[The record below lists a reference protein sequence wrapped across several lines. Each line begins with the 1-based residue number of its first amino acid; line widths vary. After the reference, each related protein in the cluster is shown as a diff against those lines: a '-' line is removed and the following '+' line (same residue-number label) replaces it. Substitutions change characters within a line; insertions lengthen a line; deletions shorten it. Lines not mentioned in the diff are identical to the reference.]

1 MAVTPHQ
8 IDLWSGNMAHLYQSL
23 EGEIL
28 RLVIQRLNKGSDNI
42 ADWQLQKL
50 RELHLFN
57 SETAKLIAEVSGVSE
72 KEVRK
77 MFNDL
82 GHSTVEEIDKLV
94 ASGLHLK
101 PLPNNI
107 DEVLRAYYNQ
117 AWGDLN
123 NYVNQTLL
131 STNYGYGS
139 ALSKLYTDIIN
150 KTVAGFNTGI
160 FTFEEALERTVR
172 QWAQQGIKS
181 TFIDKGGHTWSIE
194 RYVRT
199 VLKSTMG
206 NTYNELRTSRMSE
219 YGVNT
224 VVVTSHMGSR
234 LACSLIQGHVVD
246 LRKNIPNNSE
256 YKSIYDPYWKADYG
270 EAGGHRGVNCRHAW
284 IPFIPGVNTNNQ
296 PIFDKEQ
303 NDKVASLQK
312 RQREL
317 ERRIVK
323 FKKNKM
329 VSEAMGNKLGAQSWQ
344 NSITATQAAIRKLV
358 NSNEYLSRNYKREK
372 VYTPLD
378 TLLKDFRYDN

>member
-1 MAVTPHQ
+1 MTVTPHQ
-8 IDLWSGNMAHLYQSL
+8 MDLWSGNMAHLYQSL

-28 RLVIQRLNKGSDNI
+28 RLVIQRLNKGSGNI

-72 KEVRK
+72 KEVRR

-82 GHSTVEEIDKLV
+82 GHSTIENIDKLV

-101 PLPNNI
+101 PLSNNI

-150 KTVAGFNTGI
+150 KTVAAFNTGI

-219 YGVNT
+219 YGIHT
-224 VVVTSHMGSR
+224 VVVSSHMGAR
-234 LACSLIQGHVVD
+234 LACSIIQGNVVD
-246 LRKNIPNNSE
+246 LRENVPENSK

-270 EAGGHRGVNCRHAW
+270 TAGGHRGVNCGHAW
-284 IPFIPGVNTNNQ
+284 FPFIPGVNTNNQ
-296 PIFDKEQ
+296 PIFNKED
-303 NDKVASLQK
+303 NDRVAALQK
-312 RQREL
+312 KQRDL
-317 ERRIVK
+317 ERKIVK
-323 FKKNKM
+323 LKKNKM
-329 VSEAMGNKLGAQSWQ
+329 VSEAMGNKEGAQSWQ
-344 NSITATQAAIRKLV
+344 NGITATQRAVRSLV
-358 NSNEYLSRNYKREK
+358 NSNRYLSRDYKREK

>member
-1 MAVTPHQ
+1 MAVTPYQ
-8 IDLWSGNMAHLYQSL
+8 LDLWSSNMSSLYQSL

-28 RLVIQRLNKGSDNI
+28 RLIIKRLNNGSSNI

-57 SETAKLIAEVSGVSE
+57 SETAEMISKITGISE
-72 KEVRK
+72 KNIK
-77 MFNDL
+77 QMFNDL
-82 GHSTVEEIDKLV
+82 GNSTIEDIDSLV
-94 ASGLHLK
+94 ASGLHLT
-101 PLPNNI
+101 PLPSNI
-107 DEVLRAYYNQ
+107 DEVMRAYYNQ

-139 ALSKLYTDIIN
+139 MLSRLYTDIIN
-150 KTVAGFNTGI
+150 KTSAAFNTGI

-224 VVVTSHMGSR
+224 VVVTSHIGSR

-246 LRKNIPNNSE
+246 LRQSVPDNGE
-256 YKSIYDPYWKADYG
+256 YKSIYDPYWRADYG

-296 PIFDKEQ
+296 PLFDKAE
-303 NDKVASLQK
+303 NDKVAALQK

-317 ERRIVK
+317 ERRIIK

-329 VSEAMGNKLGAQSWQ
+329 VSEAMGNKEGVQAWQ
-344 NSITATQAAIRKLV
+344 RSITANQKAIRQLV
-358 NSNEYLSRNYKREK
+358 DSNEYLSRNYKREK
-372 VYTPLD
+372 VYTPLNI
-378 TLLKDFRYDN
+378 LLKDFNYKN

>member
-1 MAVTPHQ
+1 MAITPHQ

-77 MFNDL
+77 MFNNL
-82 GHSTVEEIDKLV
+82 GHSTIEDIDKLV

-107 DEVLRAYYNQ
+107 DEVLRAYHNQ

-150 KTVAGFNTGI
+150 KTVAAFNTGL

-246 LRKNIPNNSE
+246 LRKNIPMNSE
-256 YKSIYDPYWKADYG
+256 YKSIYDSYWKADYG

-296 PIFDKEQ
+296 PIFSKAE
-303 NDKVASLQK
+303 NDKVAVLQK

-317 ERRIVK
+317 ERRVVK

-329 VSEAMGNKLGAQSWQ
+329 VSEAMGNKSGAQSWQ

>member
-1 MAVTPHQ
+1 MAITPYQ
-8 IDLWSGNMAHLYQSL
+8 LDLWSSNMSSLYQSL

-28 RLVIQRLNKGSDNI
+28 RLIIKRLNNGSSNI

-57 SETAKLIAEVSGVSE
+57 SETAEMISKITGISE
-72 KEVRK
+72 KNIK
-77 MFNDL
+77 QMFNDL
-82 GHSTVEEIDKLV
+82 GNSTIEDIDSLV
-94 ASGLHLK
+94 ASGLHLT
-101 PLPNNI
+101 PLPSNI
-107 DEVLRAYYNQ
+107 DEIMRAYYNQ

-131 STNYGYGS
+131 STNYGYS
-139 ALSKLYTDIIN
+139 SMLSRLYTDIIN
-150 KTVAGFNTGI
+150 KTAAAFNTGI

-246 LRKNIPNNSE
+246 LRQNVPDNYE
-256 YKSIYDPYWKADYG
+256 YKSIYDPYWRADYG

-296 PIFDKEQ
+296 PLFDKAE
-303 NDKVASLQK
+303 NDKVAALQK

-317 ERRIVK
+317 ERRIIK

-329 VSEAMGNKLGAQSWQ
+329 VSEAMGNKEGVQSWQ
-344 NSITATQAAIRKLV
+344 RSITATQKAIRQLV
-358 NSNEYLSRNYKREK
+358 DSNEYLSRNYKREK
-372 VYTPLD
+372 VYTPLNI
-378 TLLKDFRYDN
+378 LLKDFNYKN

>member
-28 RLVIQRLNKGSDNI
+28 RLVIQRLNNGSDNI

-57 SETAKLIAEVSGVSE
+57 AETAKLIAEVSGVSE
-72 KEVRK
+72 KEVKR

-82 GHSTVEEIDKLV
+82 GYSTIEDIDKLV
-94 ASGLHLK
+94 ASGLHLA

-139 ALSKLYTDIIN
+139 VLSKLYTDIIN
-150 KTVAGFNTGI
+150 KTVAAFNTGL

-246 LRKNIPNNSE
+246 LRKNIPSDSE

-284 IPFIPGVNTNNQ
+284 MPFIPGVNTNNQ

-329 VSEAMGNKLGAQSWQ
+329 VSEAMGNNLGAQSWQ

-358 NSNEYLSRNYKREK
+358 NSNEYLSRNYNREK

>member
-77 MFNDL
+77 MFNNL
-82 GHSTVEEIDKLV
+82 GQSTIENIDNLV

-150 KTVAGFNTGI
+150 KTVAAFNTGL

-224 VVVTSHMGSR
+224 VVVTSHMGAR

-246 LRKNIPNNSE
+246 LRKNIPINSE

-296 PIFDKEQ
+296 PIFSKAE
-303 NDKVASLQK
+303 NDKVAALQK

-329 VSEAMGNKLGAQSWQ
+329 VSEAMGNKSGAQSWK
-344 NSITATQAAIRKLV
+344 NSITATQAVIRKLV

>member
-57 SETAKLIAEVSGVSE
+57 AETAKLIAEVSGVSE

-77 MFNDL
+77 MFNNL
-82 GHSTVEEIDKLV
+82 GHSTIEDIDKLV

-117 AWGDLN
+117 ARGDLN

-131 STNYGYGS
+131 STNYGYSS

-150 KTVAGFNTGI
+150 KTVAAFNTGL

-246 LRKNIPNNSE
+246 LRKNIPKNSE

-296 PIFDKEQ
+296 PIFSKAE
-303 NDKVASLQK
+303 NDKVAALQK

-358 NSNEYLSRNYKREK
+358 NSNEYLSRSYKREK

>member
-1 MAVTPHQ
+1 MTVTPYQ
-8 IDLWSGNMAHLYQSL
+8 LDLWSSNMSSLYQSL

-28 RLVIQRLNKGSDNI
+28 RLIIKRLNNGSSNI

-57 SETAKLIAEVSGVSE
+57 SETAEMISKITGISE
-72 KEVRK
+72 KNIK
-77 MFNDL
+77 QMFNDL
-82 GHSTVEEIDKLV
+82 GNSTIQDIDSLV
-94 ASGLHLK
+94 ASGLHLS
-101 PLPNNI
+101 PLPSNI
-107 DEVLRAYYNQ
+107 DEVMRAYYNQ

-139 ALSKLYTDIIN
+139 ILSRLYTDIIN
-150 KTVAGFNTGI
+150 KTAAAFNTGI

-246 LRKNIPNNSE
+246 LRQNVPDNAE
-256 YKSIYDPYWKADYG
+256 YKSIYDPYWRADYG

-296 PIFDKEQ
+296 PLFDKAE
-303 NDKVASLQK
+303 NDKVAALQK

-317 ERRIVK
+317 ERRIIK

-329 VSEAMGNKLGAQSWQ
+329 VSEAMGNKEGVQSWQ
-344 NSITATQAAIRKLV
+344 RSITATQKAIRQLV
-358 NSNEYLSRNYKREK
+358 DSNEYLSRNYKREK
-372 VYTPLD
+372 VYTPLNI
-378 TLLKDFRYDN
+378 LLKDFNYKN

>member
-28 RLVIQRLNKGSDNI
+28 RLVIQRLNKGFVNI

-77 MFNDL
+77 MFNNL
-82 GHSTVEEIDKLV
+82 GHSTIEDIDKLV

-150 KTVAGFNTGI
+150 KTVAAFNTGL

-224 VVVTSHMGSR
+224 VVVTSHIGSR

-246 LRKNIPNNSE
+246 LRKNIPINSE

-296 PIFDKEQ
+296 PIFSKAE
-303 NDKVASLQK
+303 NDKVAALQK

-358 NSNEYLSRNYKREK
+358 NSNEYLSRYYKREK

>member
-1 MAVTPHQ
+1 M
-8 IDLWSGNMAHLYQSL
+8 
-23 EGEIL
+23 
-28 RLVIQRLNKGSDNI
+28 
-42 ADWQLQKL
+42 
-50 RELHLFN
+50 
-57 SETAKLIAEVSGVSE
+57 
-72 KEVRK
+72 
-77 MFNDL
+77 
-82 GHSTVEEIDKLV
+82 
-94 ASGLHLK
+94 
-101 PLPNNI
+101 
-107 DEVLRAYYNQ
+107 
-117 AWGDLN
+117 
-123 NYVNQTLL
+123 
-131 STNYGYGS
+131 
-139 ALSKLYTDIIN
+139 
-150 KTVAGFNTGI
+150 
-160 FTFEEALERTVR
+160 ERTVR

-246 LRKNIPNNSE
+246 LRKNIPMNSE

-296 PIFDKEQ
+296 PIFSKAE
-303 NDKVASLQK
+303 NDKVAALQK

-344 NSITATQAAIRKLV
+344 NNITATQVAIRKLV

>member
-8 IDLWSGNMAHLYQSL
+8 IDLWSSNMAHLYQSL

-28 RLVIQRLNKGSDNI
+28 RLVIQRLNNGSDNI
-42 ADWQLQKL
+42 AEWQLQKL

-57 SETAKLIAEVSGVSE
+57 AETAKLVAEVSGVSE
-72 KEVRK
+72 KEVQR
-77 MFNDL
+77 MFNEL
-82 GHSTVEEIDKLV
+82 GDTSLKEIDDIVPKGQHLQPTASSTDLV
-94 ASGLHLK
+94 MK
-101 PLPNNI
+101 
-107 DEVLRAYYNQ
+107 AYYDQ
-117 AWGDLN
+117 AWGSLD

-139 ALSKLYTDIIN
+139 GLTRLYNDIIN
-150 KTVAGFNTGI
+150 KTVAAFNTGL

-219 YGVNT
+219 YGIHT
-224 VVVTSHMGSR
+224 VVVSSHMGAR
-234 LACSLIQGHVVD
+234 LACSLIQGNVVD
-246 LRKNIPNNSE
+246 LRENIPENSK

-270 EAGGHRGVNCRHAW
+270 TAGGHRGVNCGHAW
-284 IPFIPGVNTNNQ
+284 FPFIPGVNTNTQ
-296 PIFDKEQ
+296 PIFNKEE
-303 NDKVASLQK
+303 NDKVAALQK
-312 RQREL
+312 KQRDL
-317 ERRIVK
+317 ERKIVK
-323 FKKNKM
+323 LKKNKM
-329 VSEAMGNKLGAQSWQ
+329 VSEAMGNKEGAQSWQ
-344 NSITATQAAIRKLV
+344 NGITATQRAVRSLV
-358 NSNEYLSRNYKREK
+358 DSNRYLSRDYKREK

-378 TLLKDFRYDN
+378 TLLKDFRYEN

>member
-28 RLVIQRLNKGSDNI
+28 RLVIQRLNNGSDNI

-57 SETAKLIAEVSGVSE
+57 AETAKLIAEVSGVSE
-72 KEVRK
+72 KEVKR

-82 GHSTVEEIDKLV
+82 GYSTIEDIDKLV
-94 ASGLHLK
+94 ASGLHLA

-139 ALSKLYTDIIN
+139 VLSKLYTDIIN
-150 KTVAGFNTGI
+150 KTVAAFNTGL

-246 LRKNIPNNSE
+246 LRKNIPNDSE
-256 YKSIYDPYWKADYG
+256 YKSIYDSYWKADYG

>member
-57 SETAKLIAEVSGVSE
+57 SETTKLIAEVSGVSE

-77 MFNDL
+77 MFNNL
-82 GHSTVEEIDKLV
+82 GHSTIEDIDKLV

-150 KTVAGFNTGI
+150 KTVAAFNTGL

-246 LRKNIPNNSE
+246 LRKNIPINSE

-296 PIFDKEQ
+296 PIFSKAE
-303 NDKVASLQK
+303 NDKVAALQK

>member
-1 MAVTPHQ
+1 MAITPYQ
-8 IDLWSGNMAHLYQSL
+8 LDLWSSNMSSVYQSL

-28 RLVIQRLNKGSDNI
+28 RLIIKRLNNGSSNI

-57 SETAKLIAEVSGVSE
+57 SETAEMISKITGISE
-72 KEVRK
+72 KNIK
-77 MFNDL
+77 QMFNDL
-82 GHSTVEEIDKLV
+82 GNSTIEDIDNLV
-94 ASGLHLK
+94 ASGLHLT
-101 PLPNNI
+101 PLPSNI
-107 DEVLRAYYNQ
+107 DEVMRAYYNQ

-139 ALSKLYTDIIN
+139 ILSRLYTDIIN
-150 KTVAGFNTGI
+150 KTAAAFNTGI

-246 LRKNIPNNSE
+246 LRQNVPDNYE
-256 YKSIYDPYWKADYG
+256 YKSIYDPYWRADYG

-296 PIFDKEQ
+296 PLFDKAE
-303 NDKVASLQK
+303 NDKVAALQK

-317 ERRIVK
+317 ERRIIK

-329 VSEAMGNKLGAQSWQ
+329 VSEAMGNKEGVQSWQ
-344 NSITATQAAIRKLV
+344 RSITATQKAIRQLV
-358 NSNEYLSRNYKREK
+358 DSNEYLSRNYKREK
-372 VYTPLD
+372 VYTPLNI
-378 TLLKDFRYDN
+378 LLKDFNYKN

>member
-57 SETAKLIAEVSGVSE
+57 AETAKLIAEVSGVSE

-77 MFNDL
+77 MFNNL
-82 GHSTVEEIDKLV
+82 GHSTIEDIDKLV

-131 STNYGYGS
+131 STNYGYSS

-150 KTVAGFNTGI
+150 KTVAAFNTGL

-224 VVVTSHMGSR
+224 VVVTNHMGSR

-246 LRKNIPNNSE
+246 LRKNIPINSE

-296 PIFDKEQ
+296 PIFSKAE
-303 NDKVASLQK
+303 NDKVAALLK

>member
-77 MFNDL
+77 MFNNL
-82 GHSTVEEIDKLV
+82 GHSTIEDIDKLV

-150 KTVAGFNTGI
+150 KTVAAFNTGL

-246 LRKNIPNNSE
+246 LRKNIPINSE
-256 YKSIYDPYWKADYG
+256 YKSIYDPYWKAYYG

-296 PIFDKEQ
+296 PIFSKAE
-303 NDKVASLQK
+303 NDKVAALQK

-344 NSITATQAAIRKLV
+344 SSITATQEAIRKLV

>member
-1 MAVTPHQ
+1 MAITPHQ

-77 MFNDL
+77 MFNNL
-82 GHSTVEEIDKLV
+82 GHSTIEDIDKLV

-150 KTVAGFNTGI
+150 KTVAAFNTGL

-246 LRKNIPNNSE
+246 LRKNIPKNSE

-296 PIFDKEQ
+296 PIFSKAE
-303 NDKVASLQK
+303 NDKVAALQK

-358 NSNEYLSRNYKREK
+358 NSNECLSRNYKREK

>member
-1 MAVTPHQ
+1 MTVTPHQ

-77 MFNDL
+77 MFNNL
-82 GHSTVEEIDKLV
+82 GHSTIEDIDKLV

-150 KTVAGFNTGI
+150 KTVAAFNTGL
-160 FTFEEALERTVR
+160 FTFEEALERAVR

-246 LRKNIPNNSE
+246 LRKNIPINSE

-296 PIFDKEQ
+296 PIFSKAE
-303 NDKVASLQK
+303 NDKVAALQK

>member
-1 MAVTPHQ
+1 LAVTPYQ
-8 IDLWSGNMAHLYQSL
+8 LDLWSGNMSSLYQSL

-28 RLVIQRLNKGSDNI
+28 RLIIKRLNNGSNNI

-57 SETAKLIAEVSGVSE
+57 SETAEMISKITGISE
-72 KEVRK
+72 KNIK
-77 MFNDL
+77 QMFNDL
-82 GHSTVEEIDKLV
+82 GNSTIEDIDKLV
-94 ASGLHLK
+94 ASGLHLA

-139 ALSKLYTDIIN
+139 VLSKLYTDIIN
-150 KTVAGFNTGI
+150 KTVAAFNTGL

-246 LRKNIPNNSE
+246 LRKNIPSDSE

-284 IPFIPGVNTNNQ
+284 MPFIPGVNTNNQ
-296 PIFDKEQ
+296 PIFGKAE
-303 NDKVASLQK
+303 NDKVAALQK

-323 FKKNKM
+323 LKKNKM

-344 NSITATQAAIRKLV
+344 NSITATQATIRKLV

>member
-50 RELHLFN
+50 RELNLFN

-77 MFNDL
+77 MFNNL
-82 GHSTVEEIDKLV
+82 GHSTIDDIDKLV

-150 KTVAGFNTGI
+150 KTVAAFNTGL

-246 LRKNIPNNSE
+246 LRKNIPINSE

-296 PIFDKEQ
+296 PIFSKAE
-303 NDKVASLQK
+303 NDKVAALQK

-329 VSEAMGNKLGAQSWQ
+329 VSEAMGNKLGAQSWK

>member
-8 IDLWSGNMAHLYQSL
+8 IDLWSGNMASLYQSL

-28 RLVIQRLNKGSDNI
+28 RLIIKRLNNGSSNI

-57 SETAKLIAEVSGVSE
+57 SETSKLIAEVSGVSE

-77 MFNDL
+77 MFNNL
-82 GHSTVEEIDKLV
+82 GHSTIEDIDKLV

-150 KTVAGFNTGI
+150 KTVAAFNTGI

-246 LRKNIPNNSE
+246 LRKNIPINSE

-296 PIFDKEQ
+296 PIFSKAE
-303 NDKVASLQK
+303 NDKVAALQK

-329 VSEAMGNKLGAQSWQ
+329 VSEAMGNKLGAQSCQ

>member
-42 ADWQLQKL
+42 ADWQLQRL

-72 KEVRK
+72 KEVKR

-82 GHSTVEEIDKLV
+82 GYSTIEDIDKLV
-94 ASGLHLK
+94 ASGLHLT

-150 KTVAGFNTGI
+150 KTVAAFNTGL

-246 LRKNIPNNSE
+246 LRKNIPINSE

-296 PIFDKEQ
+296 PIFSKAE
-303 NDKVASLQK
+303 NDKVAALQK

>member
-28 RLVIQRLNKGSDNI
+28 RLVIQRLNKGSVNI

-77 MFNDL
+77 MFNNL
-82 GHSTVEEIDKLV
+82 GHSTIEDIDKLV

-150 KTVAGFNTGI
+150 KTVAAFNTGL

-224 VVVTSHMGSR
+224 VVVTSHIGSR

-246 LRKNIPNNSE
+246 LRKNIPINSE

-296 PIFDKEQ
+296 PIFSKAE
-303 NDKVASLQK
+303 NDKVAALQK

>member
-1 MAVTPHQ
+1 MAITPHQ
-8 IDLWSGNMAHLYQSL
+8 MDLWSGNMAHLYQSL

-28 RLVIQRLNKGSDNI
+28 RLVIQRLNKGSNNI

-77 MFNDL
+77 MFNNL
-82 GHSTVEEIDKLV
+82 GHSTIEDIDKLV

-150 KTVAGFNTGI
+150 KTVAAFNTGL

-181 TFIDKGGHTWSIE
+181 TFIDRGGHTWSIE

-246 LRKNIPNNSE
+246 LRKNIPINSE

-296 PIFDKEQ
+296 PIFSKAE
-303 NDKVASLQK
+303 NDKVAALQK

-344 NSITATQAAIRKLV
+344 NSITATQTAIRKLV

>member
-42 ADWQLQKL
+42 VDWQLQKL

-77 MFNDL
+77 MFNNL
-82 GHSTVEEIDKLV
+82 GHSTIEDIDKLV

-101 PLPNNI
+101 LLPNNI

-150 KTVAGFNTGI
+150 KTVAAFNTGL
-160 FTFEEALERTVR
+160 FTFEEALERTVQ

-206 NTYNELRTSRMSE
+206 NTYNELRTSRMTE

-246 LRKNIPNNSE
+246 LRKNIPINSE

-296 PIFDKEQ
+296 PIFDKEE
-303 NDKVASLQK
+303 NDKVAALQK

>member
-1 MAVTPHQ
+1 MAITPHQ

-77 MFNDL
+77 MFNNL
-82 GHSTVEEIDKLV
+82 GHSTIEDIDKLV

-150 KTVAGFNTGI
+150 KTVAAFNTGL

-224 VVVTSHMGSR
+224 VVVTSHMGAR

-246 LRKNIPNNSE
+246 LRKNIPINSE

-296 PIFDKEQ
+296 PIFSKAE
-303 NDKVASLQK
+303 NDKVAALQK

-329 VSEAMGNKLGAQSWQ
+329 VSEAMGNKSGAQSWK
-344 NSITATQAAIRKLV
+344 NSITATQAVIRKLV

>member
-28 RLVIQRLNKGSDNI
+28 RLVIQRLNKSSVNI

-57 SETAKLIAEVSGVSE
+57 SETAKLIAEVSGVSG

-77 MFNDL
+77 MFNNL
-82 GHSTVEEIDKLV
+82 GQSTIEDIDKLV

-150 KTVAGFNTGI
+150 KTVAAFNTGL

-199 VLKSTMG
+199 VLKSIMG

-224 VVVTSHMGSR
+224 VVVTSHIGSR

-246 LRKNIPNNSE
+246 LRKNIPINSE

-296 PIFDKEQ
+296 PIFSKAE
-303 NDKVASLQK
+303 NDKVAALQK

>member
-1 MAVTPHQ
+1 MAITPHQ

-77 MFNDL
+77 MFNNL
-82 GHSTVEEIDKLV
+82 GHSTIEDIDKLV

-150 KTVAGFNTGI
+150 KTVAAFNTGL

-206 NTYNELRTSRMSE
+206 NTYNELRTSRMSQ

-246 LRKNIPNNSE
+246 LRKNIPKNSE

-296 PIFDKEQ
+296 PIFSKVE
-303 NDKVASLQK
+303 NDKVAALQK

-358 NSNEYLSRNYKREK
+358 NSNEYLSRSYKREK

>member
-77 MFNDL
+77 MFNNL
-82 GHSTVEEIDKLV
+82 GHSTIEDIDKLV

-150 KTVAGFNTGI
+150 KTVAAFNTGI

-246 LRKNIPNNSE
+246 LRKNIPINSE

-296 PIFDKEQ
+296 PIFSKAE
-303 NDKVASLQK
+303 NDKVAALQK

>member
-1 MAVTPHQ
+1 MAITPHQ

-77 MFNDL
+77 MFNNL
-82 GHSTVEEIDKLV
+82 GHSTIEDIDKLV

-150 KTVAGFNTGI
+150 KTVAAFNTGL

-246 LRKNIPNNSE
+246 LRKNIPKNSE

-296 PIFDKEQ
+296 PIFSKAE
-303 NDKVASLQK
+303 NDKVAALQK

>member
-1 MAVTPHQ
+1 MAITPHQ

-77 MFNDL
+77 MFNNL
-82 GHSTVEEIDKLV
+82 GHSTIEGIDKLV

-150 KTVAGFNTGI
+150 KTVAAFNTGL

-224 VVVTSHMGSR
+224 VVVTSHMGAR

-246 LRKNIPNNSE
+246 LRKNIPINSE

-296 PIFDKEQ
+296 PIFSKAE
-303 NDKVASLQK
+303 NDKVAALQK

-329 VSEAMGNKLGAQSWQ
+329 VSEAMGNKSGAQSWK
-344 NSITATQAAIRKLV
+344 NSITATQAVIRKLV

>member
-28 RLVIQRLNKGSDNI
+28 RLVIQRLNKSSVNI

-77 MFNDL
+77 MFNNL
-82 GHSTVEEIDKLV
+82 GQSTIEDIDKLV

-150 KTVAGFNTGI
+150 KTVAAFNTGL

-246 LRKNIPNNSE
+246 LRKNIPINSE

-296 PIFDKEQ
+296 PIFSKAE
-303 NDKVASLQK
+303 NDKVAALQK

>member
-28 RLVIQRLNKGSDNI
+28 RLVIQRLNNGADNI
-42 ADWQLQKL
+42 AEWQLQKL

-57 SETAKLIAEVSGVSE
+57 AETAKLVAEVSGVSE
-72 KEVRK
+72 KEVQR
-77 MFNDL
+77 MFNEL
-82 GHSTVEEIDKLV
+82 GDTSLKEIDDIVPKGQYLQPTASSTDLV
-94 ASGLHLK
+94 MK
-101 PLPNNI
+101 
-107 DEVLRAYYNQ
+107 AYYDQ
-117 AWGDLN
+117 AWGSLD

-139 ALSKLYTDIIN
+139 GLTRLYNDIIN
-150 KTVAGFNTGI
+150 KTVAAFNTGL

-219 YGVNT
+219 YGIHT
-224 VVVTSHMGSR
+224 VVVSSHMGAR
-234 LACSLIQGHVVD
+234 LACSLIQGNVVD
-246 LRKNIPNNSE
+246 LRENVPENSN

-270 EAGGHRGVNCRHAW
+270 TPGGHRGINCGHAW
-284 IPFIPGVNTNNQ
+284 FPFIPGVNTNNQ
-296 PIFDKEQ
+296 PIFNKED
-303 NDKVASLQK
+303 NDRVAALRK
-312 RQREL
+312 KQRDL
-317 ERRIVK
+317 ERKIVK
-323 FKKNKM
+323 LKKNKM
-329 VSEAMGNKLGAQSWQ
+329 VSEAMGNKEGAQSWQ
-344 NSITATQAAIRKLV
+344 NGITATQRAVRSLV
-358 NSNEYLSRNYKREK
+358 DSNRYLSRDYKREK

>member
-28 RLVIQRLNKGSDNI
+28 RLVIQRLNKGFVNI

-77 MFNDL
+77 MFNNL
-82 GHSTVEEIDKLV
+82 GHSTIEDIDKLV

-150 KTVAGFNTGI
+150 KTVAAFNTGL

-246 LRKNIPNNSE
+246 LRKNIPINSE

-296 PIFDKEQ
+296 PIFSKAE
-303 NDKVASLQK
+303 NDKVAALQK

-344 NSITATQAAIRKLV
+344 SSITATQEAIRKLV

>member
-8 IDLWSGNMAHLYQSL
+8 TDLWSGNMAHLYQSL

-28 RLVIQRLNKGSDNI
+28 RLVIQRLNKGSVNI

-57 SETAKLIAEVSGVSE
+57 AETAKLIAEVSGVSE

-77 MFNDL
+77 MFNNL
-82 GHSTVEEIDKLV
+82 GHSTIEDIDKLV

-150 KTVAGFNTGI
+150 KTVAAFNTGL

-224 VVVTSHMGSR
+224 VVVTSHIGSR
-234 LACSLIQGHVVD
+234 LGCSLIQGHVVD
-246 LRKNIPNNSE
+246 LRKNIPINSE

-296 PIFDKEQ
+296 PIFSKAE
-303 NDKVASLQK
+303 NDKVAALQK

>member
-28 RLVIQRLNKGSDNI
+28 RLVIQRLNNGSDNI
-42 ADWQLQKL
+42 AEWQLQKL

-57 SETAKLIAEVSGVSE
+57 AETAKLVAEVSGVSE
-72 KEVRK
+72 KEVQR
-77 MFNDL
+77 MFNEL
-82 GHSTVEEIDKLV
+82 GDTSLKEIDDIVPKGQYLQPTASSTDLV
-94 ASGLHLK
+94 MK
-101 PLPNNI
+101 
-107 DEVLRAYYNQ
+107 AYYDQ
-117 AWGDLN
+117 AWGSLD

-139 ALSKLYTDIIN
+139 GLTRLYNDIIN
-150 KTVAGFNTGI
+150 KTVAAFNTGL

-219 YGVNT
+219 YGIHT
-224 VVVTSHMGSR
+224 VVVSSHMGAR
-234 LACSLIQGHVVD
+234 LACSLIQGNVVD
-246 LRKNIPNNSE
+246 LRENVPENSN

-270 EAGGHRGVNCRHAW
+270 TPGGHRGVNCGHAW
-284 IPFIPGVNTNNQ
+284 FPFIPGVNTNNQ
-296 PIFDKEQ
+296 PIFNKED
-303 NDKVASLQK
+303 NDRVAALRK
-312 RQREL
+312 KQRDL
-317 ERRIVK
+317 ERKIVK
-323 FKKNKM
+323 LKKNKM
-329 VSEAMGNKLGAQSWQ
+329 VSEAMGNKEGAQSWQ
-344 NSITATQAAIRKLV
+344 NGITATQRAVRSLV
-358 NSNEYLSRNYKREK
+358 DSNRYLSRDYKREK

>member
-1 MAVTPHQ
+1 MAVTPYQ
-8 IDLWSGNMAHLYQSL
+8 LDLWSSNMSSLYQSL

-28 RLVIQRLNKGSDNI
+28 RLIIKRLNNGSSNI

-57 SETAKLIAEVSGVSE
+57 SETAEMISKITGISE
-72 KEVRK
+72 KNIK
-77 MFNDL
+77 QMFNDL
-82 GHSTVEEIDKLV
+82 GNSTIEDIDSLV
-94 ASGLHLK
+94 ASGLHLT
-101 PLPNNI
+101 PLPSNI
-107 DEVLRAYYNQ
+107 DEVMRAYYNQ

-139 ALSKLYTDIIN
+139 ILSRLYTDIIN
-150 KTVAGFNTGI
+150 KTAAAFNTGI

-246 LRKNIPNNSE
+246 LRQNVPDNYE
-256 YKSIYDPYWKADYG
+256 YKSIYDPYWRADYG

-296 PIFDKEQ
+296 PLFDKAE
-303 NDKVASLQK
+303 NDKVAALQK

-317 ERRIVK
+317 ERRIIK

-329 VSEAMGNKLGAQSWQ
+329 VSEAMGNKEGVQSWQ
-344 NSITATQAAIRKLV
+344 RSITATQKAIRQLV
-358 NSNEYLSRNYKREK
+358 DSNEYLSRNYKREK
-372 VYTPLD
+372 VYTPLNI
-378 TLLKDFRYDN
+378 LLKDFNYKN

>member
-77 MFNDL
+77 MFNNL
-82 GHSTVEEIDKLV
+82 GHSTIEDIDKLV
-94 ASGLHLK
+94 ASRLHLK
-101 PLPNNI
+101 LLPNNI

-150 KTVAGFNTGI
+150 KTVAAFNTGL
-160 FTFEEALERTVR
+160 FTFEEALERTVQ

-206 NTYNELRTSRMSE
+206 NTYNELRTSRMTE

-246 LRKNIPNNSE
+246 LRKNIPINSE

-296 PIFDKEQ
+296 PIFDKEE
-303 NDKVASLQK
+303 NDKVAALQK

>member
-72 KEVRK
+72 KEVKR

-82 GHSTVEEIDKLV
+82 GYSTIEDIDKLV
-94 ASGLHLK
+94 ASGLHLA

-150 KTVAGFNTGI
+150 KTVAAFNTGL

-246 LRKNIPNNSE
+246 LRKNIPKNSE

-284 IPFIPGVNTNNQ
+284 IPFIPSVNTNNQ
-296 PIFDKEQ
+296 PIFSKAE
-303 NDKVASLQK
+303 NDKVAALQK

-358 NSNEYLSRNYKREK
+358 NSNEYLSRSYKREK